1 LFDTNA
7 DYNSALMLGL
17 EPYLAAEWEVLN
29 IPQLLTR
36 NIIPLYD
43 RLHKKYSFVITTDV
57 AGL

>member
-1 LFDTNA
+1 
-7 DYNSALMLGL
+7 MLGL